1 MIRKRTCCPAAVVPS
16 RSPFRIAYTSPM
28 MIPTTAPFSIERPAD
43 ANPAIAPARAGTE
56 KKITRSMGW
65 KFDTGF
71 SEAKTTRS
79 VPERIPTR
87 IARSRCWNLDAV
99 TEIDCSIE
107 SDSKIVGFLSV
118 AFVENQNAKRHKF
131 TEKSILQHSI
141 FPFPSI
147 LPTAV

>member
-43 ANPAIAPARAGTE
+43 ANPAMEYARERTE
-56 KKITRSMGW
+56 KKITRSIGW
-65 KFDTGF
+65 KFDNGF
-71 SEAKTTRS
+71 SDAKTTKS

-87 IARSRCWNLDAV
+87 IARSRCWNLAAV
-99 TEIDCSIE
+99 TEIDCSIK
-107 SDSKIVGFLSV
+107 SDSKIVWFLSV

-131 TEKSILQHSI
+131 TEKSILQHS
-141 FPFPSI
+141 
-147 LPTAV
+147 

>member
-1 MIRKRTCCPAAVVPS
+1 
-16 RSPFRIAYTSPM
+16 

-56 KKITRSMGW
+56 KKITRSIGW
-65 KFDTGF
+65 KFDSG
-71 SEAKTTRS
+71 SSDAKTTRS

-87 IARSRCWNLDAV
+87 IARSRCWNLAAV

-107 SDSKIVGFLSV
+107 SDSKIVEFLFL

-131 TEKSILQHSI
+131 TEKSILQ
-141 FPFPSI
+141 
-147 LPTAV
+147 

>member
-1 MIRKRTCCPAAVVPS
+1 
-16 RSPFRIAYTSPM
+16 

-43 ANPAIAPARAGTE
+43 ANPAMAPARAGTE
-56 KKITRSMGW
+56 KKITRSIGW
-65 KFDTGF
+65 KFDNG
-71 SEAKTTRS
+71 SSDAKTTKS

-87 IARSRCWNLDAV
+87 IARSRCWNLAAV

-107 SDSKIVGFLSV
+107 SNSKIVEFLFL

-141 FPFPSI
+141 FPIPALLFD
-147 LPTAV
+147 